1 MDHTLI
7 SNHIVVEN
15 ELAKL
20 RSVEDLVQILMEGN
34 FLEGTLGRQK
44 LKQALQFIRRTDL
57 AAGKLVIFYV
67 TIMNASDNSDNDNSK
82 LK

>member
-20 RSVEDLVQILMEGN
+20 GSAEDLVQILMEGN
-34 FLEGTLGRQK
+34 FLEDTLGRQK
-44 LKQALQFIRRTDL
+44 LKQALRFIRRTDL
-57 AAGKLVIFYV
+57 ATGKLVIFYV
-67 TIMNASDNSDNDNSK
+67 TIIDASDNNDNDNSK

>member
-1 MDHTLI
+1 MK
-7 SNHIVVEN
+7 E
-15 ELAKL
+15 
-20 RSVEDLVQILMEGN
+20 N

-44 LKQALQFIRRTDL
+44 LKQTLQFIGRTDL

-67 TIMNASDNSDNDNSK
+67 TIINASDNSDNDNSK

>member
-1 MDHTLI
+1 M
-7 SNHIVVEN
+7 
-15 ELAKL
+15 K
-20 RSVEDLVQILMEGN
+20 GN

-44 LKQALQFIRRTDL
+44 LKQTLQFIGRTDL

-67 TIMNASDNSDNDNSK
+67 TIINASDNNDNDNSK